1 MFDTGRRRLYDAVS
15 GISTLALWLLST
27 ASIRRVRRICVR
39 GVYDL
44 QVAKDMGDLPVWLYR
59 CSV

>member
-1 MFDTGRRRLYDAVS
+1 MSDTGWCRLYNAVF

-27 ASIRRVRRICVR
+27 ASIRRLRRICVR

-44 QVAKDMGDLPVWLYR
+44 QMAKDVGDLPVWLYR
-59 CSV
+59 SSV